1 MTKSKMNRLNVDV
14 ESVEINFPSSKFKNG
29 FTLQDT
35 PGVDSNV
42 ATHQSTTEQ
51 FMYTNNILFYTVDYN
66 HVQSALNFQFI
77 KRMNDVGIP
86 VILSLIKSTNIMKMK
101 LLLKLSNKESINQ

>member
-42 ATHQSTTEQ
+42 ATHQLQ
-51 FMYTNNILFYTVDYN
+51 LNN
-66 HVQSALNFQFI
+66 SC
-77 KRMNDVGIP
+77 IP
-86 VILSLIKSTNIMKMK
+86 AIFC
-101 LLLKLSNKESINQ
+101 SIQ

>member
-1 MTKSKMNRLNVDV
+1 MTKSKMNRLNV

-51 FMYTNNILFYTVDYN
+51 FMYTTIFC
-66 HVQSALNFQFI
+66 
-77 KRMNDVGIP
+77 
-86 VILSLIKSTNIMKMK
+86 
-101 LLLKLSNKESINQ
+101 SIQ

>member
-42 ATHQSTTEQ
+42 ATS
-51 FMYTNNILFYTVDYN
+51 VYN
-66 HVQSALNFQFI
+66 
-77 KRMNDVGIP
+77 
-86 VILSLIKSTNIMKMK
+86 
-101 LLLKLSNKESINQ
+101 

>member
-1 MTKSKMNRLNVDV
+1 MNRLNVDV

-51 FMYTNNILFYTVDYN
+51 FMYIQQYFVLYSRL
-66 HVQSALNFQFI
+66 QSCTICI
-77 KRMNDVGIP
+77 KF
-86 VILSLIKSTNIMKMK
+86 
-101 LLLKLSNKESINQ
+101 SIY

>member
-1 MTKSKMNRLNVDV
+1 MNRLNVDV

-51 FMYTNNILFYTVDYN
+51 FMYT
-66 HVQSALNFQFI
+66 
-77 KRMNDVGIP
+77 GIFC
-86 VILSLIKSTNIMKMK
+86 
-101 LLLKLSNKESINQ
+101 SIQ